1 MRPHLL
7 RFQGIG
13 PYPDLVEIDFDQL
26 TPLGLYL
33 IVGPTGAGKS
43 TIFDALSFALYGDV
57 PSDRSIVS
65 DHEHRRLPMIE
76 LEFSHRGTRYLVH
89 REPGLPQ
96 TATHKST
103 NPKPNAQRF
112 TKFSETGAEELTVT
126 GTKDVTKHV
135 QELLGL
141 TIDQFNRVILI
152 PQNEFQ
158 EFLLA
163 SDKDKSDILDALFG
177 TEIYK
182 TFADKLWD
190 EANKLRDKAQQAE
203 VALDQKYANIDAA
216 VESLTEQQLIDNAV
230 DARDDLT
237 GLIAQITLLFQEAED
252 AAAEAAEALASASAA
267 KAVAASEADR
277 FDAFHELKKFLAQH
291 EENAPRVVS
300 AQSELDHHQQARQV
314 LAAETE
320 ANLAHETLNKAE
332 TEVAH
337 VRSTLFELV
346 SSHNSAVF
354 GAFLSTFESATPA
367 QLAAELTKVTNLID
381 QAAKLFDAVTSDR
394 IELQIATDASKD
406 AVNKLAE
413 LRAQQ
418 ATLQADIE
426 ALRSTEEN
434 AVNALKDQA
443 SLKEKVDALDALL
456 QRADVAGATATLVA
470 AETERGLTG
479 AAFQTANDA
488 LTQARKLQSLHM
500 AGELA
505 RDLLPETAC
514 PVCGSTEH
522 PVLAQL
528 AEGAS
533 TEDLQVAYDATNNAN
548 ALAEQAVREA
558 ATNLAAAQ
566 AEFAKLPSTD
576 EQSALRQ
583 ELSRVSDLAASAGA
597 LQSEIKNL
605 ESALANVGTDITTQ
619 TGKGGQAETDISR
632 LTKQI
637 EASLQEAAKIMSED
651 ALDVVQPIVA
661 QATGLID
668 DLLKASDKVTNL
680 VGVAGVKKQT
690 LQDILKS
697 TGFANCDAARFAIA
711 LDERLNEIQELISE
725 FAQLELSITGL
736 KGKVGDQ
743 PVAVSRPNL
752 DDADATLQ
760 QAHARHQALSA
771 TSNAYGQNL
780 KIILTAQSEI
790 ETLGPETRELVQN
803 SKDAY
808 YIAQVMRTGKAPL
821 LSVQRWVQKQMFID
835 VCDVATQQLQILT
848 NHRFEILLNDGD
860 TKQGQSL
867 EVCIRDNYTGQVRPV
882 KSMSGGEKFLTSLAM
897 ALALAEVVQRMS
909 GGVEI
914 TSLFIDEGFGS
925 LDRSTLDTAIDVLQ
939 KLQSSGRTV
948 GVISHVEQMHEEL
961 DIGIAVMPGARGSTL
976 TVLPGR

>member
-65 DHEHRRLPMIE
+65 DHEHRKSPMIE
-76 LEFSHRGTRYLVH
+76 LEFSHRDTRYLVH
-89 REPGLPQ
+89 REPGLPA
-96 TATHKST
+96 TATRKAT

-112 TKFSETGAEELTVT
+112 TKFSDTGAEELTVT
-126 GTKDVTKHV
+126 GTKDVTKHIE
-135 QELLGL
+135 ELLGL
-141 TIDQFNRVILI
+141 TVDQFNRVILI

-163 SDKDKSDILDALFG
+163 SDKDKSEILDALFG

-182 TFADKLWD
+182 IFAEKLWD
-190 EANKLRDKAQQAE
+190 EAGKLKNKAEKAE
-203 VALDQKYANIDAA
+203 VALGQKFANIEAA
-216 VESLTEQQLIDNAV
+216 VESLIDQELIDEAV
-230 DARDDLT
+230 DAREDLL
-237 GLIAQITLLFQEAED
+237 GLIAQISSLAEVAEA
-252 AAAEAAEALASASAA
+252 AAAEAAQALASASAA

-277 FDAFHELKKFLAQH
+277 FDAFHELKKFQVQH
-291 EENAPRVVS
+291 DEDVPRVES
-300 AQSELDHHQQARQV
+300 AKVKLELDQRARQV

-320 ANLAHETLNKAE
+320 ANLAQDSLNNAE
-332 TEVAH
+332 AEVVH
-337 VRSTLFELV
+337 VRDTLIDLV
-346 SSHNSAVF
+346 SSHDSAVF
-354 GAFLSTFESATPA
+354 GAFLSAFESATPA
-367 QLAAELTKVTNLID
+367 QLAAELTKVTNLVD
-381 QAAKLFDAVTSDR
+381 QAAKLFEAVANDR
-394 IELQIATDASKD
+394 IDVQIAADASKE
-406 AVNKLAE
+406 AANKLAD

-418 ATLQADIE
+418 ATLQAEIE
-426 ALRSTEEN
+426 ALRATEEN
-434 AVNALKDQA
+434 AVNALKDQPM
-443 SLKEKVDALDALL
+443 LKEKVDALDALL
-456 QRADVAGATATLVA
+456 QRADVAGTTAALVA
-470 AETERGLTG
+470 AETERGRTG
-479 AAFQTANDA
+479 AAFQTANDS

-514 PVCGSTEH
+514 PVCGSTDH
-522 PVLAQL
+522 PVLAQP
-528 AEGAS
+528 AEGES
-533 TEDLQVAYDATNNAN
+533 TEDLQVAYDAANNAN

-558 ATNLAAAQ
+558 TANLAEAQ
-566 AEFAKLPSTD
+566 TEFAKLPSTD

-583 ELSRVSDLAASAGA
+583 ELSRVSDLAASAGK
-597 LQSEIKNL
+597 LQTDIKKR
-605 ESALANVGTDITTQ
+605 ESALGTVGTEITTQ
-619 TGKGGQAETDISR
+619 TGEVGQAETDITR
-632 LTKQI
+632 LSKQI
-637 EASLQEAAKIMSED
+637 EASLQEAAKIISEE
-651 ALDVVQPIVA
+651 ALDIVQPIVA

-680 VGVAGVKKQT
+680 VGVAGVKKQNLHDLLT
-690 LQDILKS
+690 S
-697 TGFANCDAARFAIA
+697 TGFADCEAARFAIA
-711 LDERLNEIQELISE
+711 LEEKLNELQKLISE
-725 FAQLELSITGL
+725 FAQLEVSITGL

-743 PVAVSRPNL
+743 PVAASRPNL
-752 DDADATLQ
+752 DDADAALQ
-760 QAHARHQALSA
+760 QAHERHQTLSA

-848 NHRFEILLNDGD
+848 NHRFEILLNEGD

-961 DIGIAVMPGARGSTL
+961 DIGIAVMPGASGSTL

>member
-65 DHEHRRLPMIE
+65 DHEHRETPMIE
-76 LEFSHRGTRYLVH
+76 LEFSHRDTRYLVH
-89 REPGLPQ
+89 REPGLPA
-96 TATHKST
+96 TATRKAT

-112 TKFSETGAEELTVT
+112 TKFSDTGAEEFTVT

-135 QELLGL
+135 EELLGL
-141 TIDQFNRVILI
+141 TMDQFNRVILI

-163 SDKDKSDILDALFG
+163 SDKDKSEILDALFG

-203 VALDQKYANIDAA
+203 VALDQKYATIDAA
-216 VESLTEQQLIDNAV
+216 VESLIDQELIEDAI
-230 DARDDLT
+230 DAREDLS
-237 GLIAQITLLFQEAED
+237 GLIAQISSLAEV
-252 AAAEAAEALASASAA
+252 AEAATAEAAQALASANAA
-267 KAVAASEADR
+267 TAVAASEAER
-277 FDAFHELKKFLAQH
+277 FDAFHELKKYLARQD
-291 EENAPRVVS
+291 EEAPRVEY
-300 AQSELDHHQQARQV
+300 AQVELDHDQRARQV
-314 LAAETE
+314 LAAESE
-320 ANLAHETLNKAE
+320 AE
-332 TEVAH
+332 TAQELLNNAEAEV
-337 VRSTLFELV
+337 VRVRGTLIDLV
-346 SSHNSAVF
+346 SSHDSAVF
-354 GAFLSTFESATPA
+354 GAFLSVFESASPA

-381 QAAKLFDAVTSDR
+381 KAAKLFDAVASDR
-394 IELQIATDASKD
+394 IDLRLATDA
-406 AVNKLAE
+406 AEQAANKLAE
-413 LRAQQ
+413 LSAQQ
-418 ATLQADIE
+418 VTLQTDIE
-426 ALRSTEEN
+426 TRRTTEET
-434 AVNALKDQA
+434 AVNALKDQPT
-443 SLKEKVDALDALL
+443 LKEKVDALDVLL
-456 QRADVAGATATLVA
+456 QRADIDSASAALVSA
-470 AETERGLTG
+470 QTERDQTG
-479 AAFQTANDA
+479 KAFKSANDA

-522 PVLAQL
+522 PVLAQS

-533 TEDLQVAYDATNNAN
+533 TEDLQVAYDAANNAN
-548 ALAEQAVREA
+548 ALAEQAVRETA
-558 ATNLAAAQ
+558 ANLAAAQ
-566 AEFAKLPSTD
+566 TEFAKLPSTD

-597 LQSEIKNL
+597 LQSEIKKL
-605 ESALANVGTDITTQ
+605 ESALANVGTEITTQ
-619 TGKGGQAETDISR
+619 TGKVGQAETDITR
-632 LTKQI
+632 LFKQI
-637 EASLQEAAKIMSED
+637 KASLKEAAKIMSEES
-651 ALDVVQPIVA
+651 LEIVQPIVG
-661 QATGLID
+661 QATDLID
-668 DLLKASDKVTNL
+668 DLLKASDKVTGL
-680 VGVAGVKKQT
+680 LGVAGVKKQT

-697 TGFANCDAARFAIA
+697 TGFVDCEAARFAIA
-711 LDERLNEIQELISE
+711 VEERLNELQKLISE
-725 FAQLELSITGL
+725 FAQLEVSITGL

-743 PVAVSRPNL
+743 PVTATRPNL
-752 DDADATLQ
+752 DDAEVAQQ
-760 QAHARHQALSA
+760 QAHEHHQALSA
-771 TSNAYGQNL
+771 TSNAYTQNL
-780 KIILTAQSEI
+780 KIIRAAHTEI

-848 NHRFEILLNDGD
+848 NHRFEILLNEGD

>member
-65 DHEHRRLPMIE
+65 DHEHRQSPMIE
-76 LEFSHRGTRYLVH
+76 LEFSHRDTRYLVH
-89 REPGLPQ
+89 REPGLPA
-96 TATHKST
+96 TATRKAT

-112 TKFSETGAEELTVT
+112 TKFSDSGAEELTVT

-135 QELLGL
+135 EELLGL

-190 EANKLRDKAQQAE
+190 EANKLRARAEQAE

-216 VESLTEQQLIDNAV
+216 VESLTKQELIEDAV
-230 DARDDLT
+230 DSRDDLT
-237 GLIAQITLLFQEAED
+237 GLIAQITLLFQEAEN

-277 FDAFHELKKFLAQH
+277 FDAFYELKKFQAQH
-291 EENAPRVVS
+291 DEDAPRVVS

-320 ANLAHETLNKAE
+320 ANLAQESLNTAE
-332 TEVAH
+332 ADVVH
-337 VRSTLFELV
+337 VRGALIDLV
-346 SSHNSAVF
+346 SSHDSAVF
-354 GAFLSTFESATPA
+354 GAFMSAFESATPA

-381 QAAKLFDAVTSDR
+381 QAAKLFEAVANDR
-394 IELQIATDASKD
+394 IDVQIATDASKD
-406 AVNKLAE
+406 AANKLAD

-426 ALRSTEEN
+426 ALRATEEN
-434 AVNALKDQA
+434 AVNALKNQPT
-443 SLKEKVDALDALL
+443 LKEKVDALDALL
-456 QRADVAGATATLVA
+456 QRADVAGATAALVA

-522 PVLAQL
+522 PVLAQP

-533 TEDLQVAYDATNNAN
+533 TEDLQVAYDAANNAN

-583 ELSRVSDLAASAGA
+583 ELSRVSDLAASAGK
-597 LQSEIKNL
+597 LQSDIKKR
-605 ESALANVGTDITTQ
+605 ESALATVGTEITTQ
-619 TGKGGQAETDISR
+619 TGKVGQAETDITR

-637 EASLQEAAKIMSED
+637 EASLQEAAKIMSEE
-651 ALDVVQPIVA
+651 ALDIVQPIVA

-680 VGVAGVKKQT
+680 VGVASVKKQN
-690 LQDILKS
+690 LHDLLKS
-697 TGFANCDAARFAIA
+697 TGFADCEAARFAIA
-711 LDERLNEIQELISE
+711 VDERLSEIQELISE
-725 FAQLELSITGL
+725 FAQLEISITGL

-743 PVAVSRPNL
+743 PVAASRPNL
-752 DDADATLQ
+752 DDAEATLQ
-760 QAHARHQALSA
+760 QAHERHQTLSA

-803 SKDAY
+803 SKDA
-808 YIAQVMRTGKAPL
+808 
-821 LSVQRWVQKQMFID
+821 
-835 VCDVATQQLQILT
+835 
-848 NHRFEILLNDGD
+848 
-860 TKQGQSL
+860 
-867 EVCIRDNYTGQVRPV
+867 
-882 KSMSGGEKFLTSLAM
+882 
-897 ALALAEVVQRMS
+897 
-909 GGVEI
+909 
-914 TSLFIDEGFGS
+914 
-925 LDRSTLDTAIDVLQ
+925 
-939 KLQSSGRTV
+939 
-948 GVISHVEQMHEEL
+948 
-961 DIGIAVMPGARGSTL
+961 
-976 TVLPGR
+976 

>member
-65 DHEHRRLPMIE
+65 DHEHRASPMIE
-76 LEFSHRGTRYLVH
+76 LEFSHRDTRYLVH
-89 REPGLPQ
+89 REPGLPA
-96 TATHKST
+96 TATRKAT
-103 NPKPNAQRF
+103 NPRPNAQRF
-112 TKFSETGAEELTVT
+112 TKFSDTGAEELTVT
-126 GTKDVTKHV
+126 GTKEVTKHV
-135 QELLGL
+135 EELLGL
-141 TIDQFNRVILI
+141 TMDQFNRVILI

-216 VESLTEQQLIDNAV
+216 VESLIDQELIEDAI
-230 DARDDLT
+230 DAREDLS
-237 GLIAQITLLFQEAED
+237 GLIAQISSLAEV
-252 AAAEAAEALASASAA
+252 AEAATAEAAQVLANANAA
-267 KAVAASEADR
+267 TAVAASEADR
-277 FDAFHELKKFLAQH
+277 FDAFHELKKYLARRD
-291 EENAPRVVS
+291 EEAPRVETAHV
-300 AQSELDHHQQARQV
+300 ELEHNQRARQV
-314 LAAETE
+314 LAAESE
-320 ANLAHETLNKAE
+320 AQSAQESLNNAE
-332 TEVAH
+332 AEVVH
-337 VRSTLFELV
+337 VRGTLIDLV
-346 SSHNSAVF
+346 SSHDSVVF
-354 GAFLSTFESATPA
+354 GAFLSAFESASPA

-381 QAAKLFDAVTSDR
+381 KAAKLFDAVASDR
-394 IELQIATDASKD
+394 IDVQLATDA
-406 AVNKLAE
+406 AEQATIKLAE
-413 LRAQQ
+413 LGAQQ
-418 ATLQADIE
+418 VTLQADIE
-426 ALRSTEEN
+426 NLRATEET
-434 AVNALKDQA
+434 AVDALKLQPT
-443 SLKEKVDALDALL
+443 LKEKVDALDALL
-456 QRADVAGATATLVA
+456 QRADVDSASAALVA
-470 AETERGLTG
+470 AQSERDQTG
-479 AAFQTANDA
+479 AVFQSANDA

-522 PVLAQL
+522 PVLAQS
-528 AEGAS
+528 AEDAS
-533 TEDLQVAYDATNNAN
+533 TEDLQVAYDAANNAN

-558 ATNLAAAQ
+558 ATNLTAAQ
-566 AEFAKLPSTD
+566 TEFAKLPSTD

-583 ELSRVSDLAASAGA
+583 ELSRVSELAASAGA
-597 LQSEIKNL
+597 LQSDIKKL
-605 ESALANVGTDITTQ
+605 ESTLANVGTEITTQ
-619 TGKGGQAETDISR
+619 TSKVGQAETDITR
-632 LTKQI
+632 LSKQI
-637 EASLQEAAKIMSED
+637 ESSLQEAAKITSEES
-651 ALDVVQPIVA
+651 LDIVQPIVA

-668 DLLKASDKVTNL
+668 ELLKASDKVTNL

-690 LQDILKS
+690 LHDILKS
-697 TGFANCDAARFAIA
+697 TGFANCDEARLAIA
-711 LDERLNEIQELISE
+711 VDERLNELQKLISE
-725 FAQLELSITGL
+725 FAQLEVSITGL
-736 KGKVGDQ
+736 QGKVGDQ
-743 PVAVSRPNL
+743 PVAASRPNL
-752 DDADATLQ
+752 DDAEVAQQ
-760 QAHARHQALSA
+760 QAHEHHQALSA
-771 TSNAYGQNL
+771 RSNAYTQNL
-780 KIILTAQSEI
+780 KIIRTAHTEI

-860 TKQGQSL
+860 TRQGQSL

>member
-65 DHEHRRLPMIE
+65 DHEHRKSPMIE
-76 LEFSHRGTRYLVH
+76 LEFSHRDTRYLVH
-89 REPGLPQ
+89 REPGLPA
-96 TATHKST
+96 TATRKAT

-112 TKFSETGAEELTVT
+112 TKFSDTGAEELTVT
-126 GTKDVTKHV
+126 GTKDVTKHIE
-135 QELLGL
+135 ELLGL
-141 TIDQFNRVILI
+141 TVDQFNRVILI

-182 TFADKLWD
+182 IFAEKLWD
-190 EANKLRDKAQQAE
+190 EAGKLKNKAEKAE
-203 VALDQKYANIDAA
+203 VALGQKFANIEAA
-216 VESLTEQQLIDNAV
+216 VESLIDQELIDEAV
-230 DARDDLT
+230 DAREDLL
-237 GLIAQITLLFQEAED
+237 GLIAQISSLAEVAEA
-252 AAAEAAEALASASAA
+252 AAAEAAQALANASAA

-277 FDAFHELKKFLAQH
+277 FDAFHELKKFQVQH
-291 EENAPRVVS
+291 DEDVPRVES
-300 AQSELDHHQQARQV
+300 AKVKLELDQRARQV

-320 ANLAHETLNKAE
+320 ANLAQDSLNNAE
-332 TEVAH
+332 AEVVH
-337 VRSTLFELV
+337 VRDTLIDLV
-346 SSHNSAVF
+346 SSHDSAVF
-354 GAFLSTFESATPA
+354 GAFLSAFESATPA
-367 QLAAELTKVTNLID
+367 QLAAELTKVTNLVD
-381 QAAKLFDAVTSDR
+381 QAAKLFEAVANDR
-394 IELQIATDASKD
+394 IDVQISADASKD
-406 AVNKLAE
+406 AANKLAD

-418 ATLQADIE
+418 ATLQAEIE
-426 ALRSTEEN
+426 ALRATEEN
-434 AVNALKDQA
+434 AVNALKDQPM
-443 SLKEKVDALDALL
+443 LKEKVDALDALL
-456 QRADVAGATATLVA
+456 QRADVAGTTAALVA
-470 AETERGLTG
+470 AETERGRTG
-479 AAFQTANDA
+479 AAFQTANDS

-514 PVCGSTEH
+514 PVCGSTDH
-522 PVLAQL
+522 PVLAQP
-528 AEGAS
+528 AEGES
-533 TEDLQVAYDATNNAN
+533 TEDLQVAYDAANNAN

-558 ATNLAAAQ
+558 TANLAEAQ
-566 AEFAKLPSTD
+566 TEFAKLPSTD

-583 ELSRVSDLAASAGA
+583 ELSRVSDLAASAGK
-597 LQSEIKNL
+597 LQTDIKKR
-605 ESALANVGTDITTQ
+605 ESALGTVGIEITTQ
-619 TGKGGQAETDISR
+619 TGKVGQAETDITR
-632 LTKQI
+632 LSKQI
-637 EASLQEAAKIMSED
+637 EASLQEAAKIMSEES
-651 ALDVVQPIVA
+651 LDIVQPIVA
-661 QATGLID
+661 QAAGLID

-680 VGVAGVKKQT
+680 VGVAGVKKQN
-690 LQDILKS
+690 LHDLLKS
-697 TGFANCDAARFAIA
+697 TGFVDCEAARFAIA
-711 LDERLNEIQELISE
+711 VDEGLNELQKLISD
-725 FAQLELSITGL
+725 FAQLEVSITGL
-736 KGKVGDQ
+736 KGKVGEQ
-743 PVAVSRPNL
+743 PVAASRPNL
-752 DDADATLQ
+752 DDAEATLQ
-760 QAHARHQALSA
+760 QAHERHQALSA

-808 YIAQVMRTGKAPL
+808 YIAQVMKTGKAPL

-848 NHRFEILLNDGD
+848 NHRFEILLNEGD
-860 TKQGQSL
+860 ARQGQSL

-961 DIGIAVMPGARGSTL
+961 DIGIAVTPGASGSTL